1 MKLFPSRGA
10 TSPSREGSAEMDSRP
25 PLSPISVRP
34 RNKVVAHQPQ
44 QPKEVHHVHPIFGS
58 PTLPAG
64 SKKLTPS
71 SLSQKKQGA
80 EYGENIAT
88 FPPGTPEHKVAA
100 PSAPNSSSKKRFGW
114 SKQFAQQHED
124 LALGTV
130 TSCAVLEA
138 PTFASSAL
146 CSCSQYCAFSNG
158 SVVGHDAGDT
168 VESSGYM
175 SAA

>member
-10 TSPSREGSAEMDSRP
+10 TSPLREGSAEMESRP

-34 RNKVVAHQPQ
+34 RNKVVAHPQQ
-44 QPKEVHHVHPIFGS
+44 QPKEAHHVHPTFGS

-71 SLSQKKQGA
+71 SLSQKKLGA
-80 EYGENIAT
+80 EYGENIAA

-114 SKQFAQQHED
+114 SKQSAQHHED
-124 LALGTV
+124 LAPGTV
-130 TSCAVLEA
+130 TSCAVFKA

-146 CSCSQYCAFSNG
+146 CSCSQYRASSIGFL
-158 SVVGHDAGDT
+158 VAHDSGNTFESAGY
-168 VESSGYM
+168 ESS
-175 SAA
+175 A